1 MVPSVVN
8 IGCGAGFSGDRLDA
22 AIPVVETLAK
32 KEGPKYLIFETL
44 AERTLALA
52 QKHRRK
58 DPTHGYSPFLES
70 YIRPILKN
78 CYESDIKIVSN
89 FGAAN
94 PRGGAMKIAE
104 IADQLGCKNIKIA
117 IVEGDD
123 LLQVMSNQDIQNHPT
138 IEGLEIG
145 DNEVLAANAYLGAR
159 PIAEALS
166 RGADVVVVGRCTD
179 PALVLGP
186 LIKEFKWHEDD
197 WQNLATGTMAGHL
210 LECGGQVTGA
220 YFADPGY
227 KDVPDLANVG
237 FPIAEVS
244 NDGSLIITKAENTGG
259 IVSAQTVK
267 EQLLYEIHDPENYF
281 TADVIL
287 DISKVSVSEV
297 GPDRVKVLGANGKP
311 RPGTLKA
318 TVSIDGGWMGEAEMS
333 YAGPNALK
341 RAQLA
346 IDVLKSR
353 CRDIGTNNPIRY
365 DIVGTM
371 SVHSGD
377 HEDNTNL
384 SKYSDDGDYRI
395 RIATCGH
402 DKEIVERVNQEVLSL
417 YCSGPAAG
425 GGFRQHLTDQV
436 QTASILVPRNR
447 LTPKV
452 NFLTDYA

>member
-1 MVPSVVN
+1 
-8 IGCGAGFSGDRLDA
+8 
-22 AIPVVETLAK
+22 
-32 KEGPKYLIFETL
+32 
-44 AERTLALA
+44 
-52 QKHRRK
+52 
-58 DPTHGYSPFLES
+58 
-70 YIRPILKN
+70 
-78 CYESDIKIVSN
+78 
-89 FGAAN
+89 
-94 PRGGAMKIAE
+94 
-104 IADQLGCKNIKIA
+104 
-117 IVEGDD
+117 
-123 LLQVMSNQDIQNHPT
+123 
-138 IEGLEIG
+138 
-145 DNEVLAANAYLGAR
+145 
-159 PIAEALS
+159 
-166 RGADVVVVGRCTD
+166 
-179 PALVLGP
+179 
-186 LIKEFKWHEDD
+186 
-197 WQNLATGTMAGHL
+197 MAGHL

-311 RPGTLKA
+311 RPDTLKA

-436 QTASILVPRNR
+436 QTASILVARNKI
-447 LTPKV
+447 TPKV

>member
-1 MVPSVVN
+1 MVSSVVH
-8 IGCGAGFSGDRLDA
+8 IGCGAGFSGDRVDA
-22 AIPVVETLAK
+22 AIPVVATLAK

-58 DPTHGYSPFLES
+58 DPSHGYSPFLES
-70 YIRPILKN
+70 YIRPILKK
-78 CYESDIKIVSN
+78 CHESGIKIVSN

-94 PRGGAMKIAE
+94 PKGGAIKIAE
-104 IADQLGCKNIKIA
+104 IAKETGCNDIKIA

-123 LLQVMSNQDIQNHPT
+123 LLQIMSGADIQNHPT
-138 IEGLEIG
+138 IEGLDIG

-159 PIAEALS
+159 PIAEALQK
-166 RGADVVVVGRCTD
+166 GADVVVVGRCTD

-186 LIKEFKWHEDD
+186 LIKEFSWAEND
-197 WQNLATGTMAGHL
+197 WSKLAAGTMAGHL

-227 KDVPDLANVG
+227 KDVPNLANVG
-237 FPIAEVS
+237 FPLAEVKS
-244 NDGSLIITKAENTGG
+244 DGTLIITKAENTGG
-259 IVSAQTVK
+259 LVSAQTVK
-267 EQLLYEIHDPENYF
+267 EQLLYEIHDPENYY

-287 DISKVSVSEV
+287 DISKVAVTEV
-297 GPDRVKVLGANGKP
+297 GLDRVEVSGANGKP
-311 RPGTLKA
+311 RPDTLKA

-341 RAQLA
+341 RARLA
-346 IDVLKSR
+346 IDILKSR
-353 CRDIGTNNPIRY
+353 YRDIGTNYPIRF
-365 DIVGTM
+365 DILGTM

-377 HEDNTNL
+377 NEDIT
-384 SKYSDDGDYRI
+384 SSHSYPEDGDYRI
-395 RIATCGH
+395 RVATCGH
-402 DKEIVERVNQEVLSL
+402 EKEVIERINQEVLSL

-436 QTASILVPRNR
+436 QTASILVDREKIR
-447 LTPKV
+447 PKV
-452 NFLTDYA
+452 NFLTGNV

>member
-1 MVPSVVN
+1 
-8 IGCGAGFSGDRLDA
+8 
-22 AIPVVETLAK
+22 
-32 KEGPKYLIFETL
+32 
-44 AERTLALA
+44 
-52 QKHRRK
+52 
-58 DPTHGYSPFLES
+58 
-70 YIRPILKN
+70 
-78 CYESDIKIVSN
+78 
-89 FGAAN
+89 
-94 PRGGAMKIAE
+94 
-104 IADQLGCKNIKIA
+104 
-117 IVEGDD
+117 
-123 LLQVMSNQDIQNHPT
+123 MSSRDIQNHPT

-145 DNEVLAANAYLGAR
+145 DNEVIAANVYLGAR

-186 LIKEFKWHEDD
+186 LVKEFGWSEDD
-197 WQNLATGTMAGHL
+197 WINLATGTMAGHL

-237 FPIAEVS
+237 FPIAEVA
-244 NDGSLIITKAENTGG
+244 NDGSLIITKADNTGG
-259 IVSAQTVK
+259 LVSAQTVK

-287 DISKVSVSEV
+287 DISKVRVLEV
-297 GPDRVKVLGANGKP
+297 GPDRVKVSGAHGKQ
-311 RPGTLKA
+311 RPDTLKA

-353 CRDIGTNNPIRY
+353 CRDIKTNNPIRF

-377 HEDNTNL
+377 NEDTTNTH
-384 SKYSDDGDYRI
+384 KYPDDGDYRI

-402 DKEIVERVNQEVLSL
+402 DKEIVERVNQEMLSL

-436 QTASILVPRNR
+436 QTASILVDRNKIV
-447 LTPKV
+447 PKV
-452 NFLTDYA
+452 HFLTDYA

>member
-1 MVPSVVN
+1 
-8 IGCGAGFSGDRLDA
+8 
-22 AIPVVETLAK
+22 
-32 KEGPKYLIFETL
+32 
-44 AERTLALA
+44 
-52 QKHRRK
+52 
-58 DPTHGYSPFLES
+58 
-70 YIRPILKN
+70 
-78 CYESDIKIVSN
+78 
-89 FGAAN
+89 
-94 PRGGAMKIAE
+94 MKIAE
-104 IADQLGCKNIKIA
+104 IAHQLGCKNMKIA

-267 EQLLYEIHDPENYF
+267 EQLLYEIHDPENYL

-311 RPGTLKA
+311 RPSTLKA

-371 SVHSGD
+371 SVHCGD
-377 HEDNTNL
+377 HEDNVNL
-384 SKYSDDGDYRI
+384 SKYSDDGDYRF
-395 RIATCGH
+395 RVATCGH
-402 DKEIVERVNQEVLSL
+402 DKEIIERVNQEVLSL